1 MLNNILDCVSFSIII
16 SRIFSSKIFWI
27 VVRFS
32 IIFSIMFDSK
42 GLDLDYFWLKKY
54 FGLCLIFNNIFKMAD
69 SNMFDN
75 IMIEFV

>member
-1 MLNNILDCVSFSIII
+1 
-16 SRIFSSKIFWI
+16 
-27 VVRFS
+27 
-32 IIFSIMFDSK
+32 MFDSK